1 MKKDNCSWLLTNVNY
16 MTTLWGINWYP
27 HRRLIVEICCNDFH
41 YIHTVFH
48 LKGSF
53 YTDTEKILPLAI
65 LLS

>member
-27 HRRLIVEICCNDFH
+27 HRRLIVEISCNNFR

-48 LKGSF
+48 EKGSF
-53 YTDTEKILPLAI
+53 YNDIEKVLPLAV